1 MEQPRR
7 PTLGQLIIKKMAFYK
22 QGDIVSVN
30 FPFTD
35 ISQTKRRPAL
45 VISNDLVNQTG
56 DYLLVQITSQ
66 VKNDGLSL
74 PIQSADYANTP
85 LQLISFIRLHKVFLL
100 NESLIIKKSSELIPS
115 FHQRLM
121 VEFQK
126 LIS

>member
-1 MEQPRR
+1 
-7 PTLGQLIIKKMAFYK
+7 MAIYK
-22 QGDIVSVN
+22 QGDIVTVN

-45 VISNDLVNQTG
+45 VISNDLVNKTG

-74 PIQSADYANTP
+74 PINFEDYVNNP
-85 LQLISFIRLHKVFLL
+85 LQLASFVRLHKVFLL
-100 NESLIIKKSSELIPS
+100 NESLIIKKSSEIKLS
-115 FHQRLM
+115 FRQRLSSA
-121 VEFQK
+121 FQK

>member
-7 PTLGQLIIKKMAFYK
+7 PTLGQLIIKQMAFYK

-56 DYLLVQITSQ
+56 DYLLAQIT
-66 VKNDGLSL
+66 
-74 PIQSADYANTP
+74 
-85 LQLISFIRLHKVFLL
+85 FR
-100 NESLIIKKSSELIPS
+100 
-115 FHQRLM
+115 
-121 VEFQK
+121 
-126 LIS
+126 